1 MKTIHG
7 VVVVIML
14 FLLSC
19 NASDTNEPSAKKDPA
34 SENTEWEYL
43 FDGVSTRGWHTYG
56 QDTIGKAWK
65 VEDSSLHL
73 VASAKDGWQTKWGG
87 DIVTDNEYEN
97 FHLMLEW
104 KISEG
109 GNSGIVFYAHEDT
122 SQYKYAWE
130 SGPEMQVCD
139 NEKNEDGKVYKAR
152 AGEIYDLIAISK
164 NVIKPAG
171 EWNHVEIIANKSKLD
186 FTINGEHV
194 LSTTMW
200 DDNWK
205 KLMIGTKYEKMPGF
219 GTYKKGRI
227 ALQDHAA
234 DVWFRNIKIKKH

>member
-1 MKTIHG
+1 MK
-7 VVVVIML
+7 
-14 FLLSC
+14 
-19 NASDTNEPSAKKDPA
+19 
-34 SENTEWEYL
+34 
-43 FDGVSTRGWHTYG
+43 
-56 QDTIGKAWK
+56 
-65 VEDSSLHL
+65 
-73 VASAKDGWQTKWGG
+73 
-87 DIVTDNEYEN
+87 
-97 FHLMLEW
+97 
-104 KISEG
+104 
-109 GNSGIVFYAHEDT
+109 
-122 SQYKYAWE
+122 
-130 SGPEMQVCD
+130 
-139 NEKNEDGKVYKAR
+139 KNEDGKVYKAR

-205 KLMIGTKYEKMPGF
+205 NLMIGTKYEKMPGF